1 MILLASQS
9 LGLYRAEECFKR
21 AIQVEPQD
29 AEALGLYA
37 DFLWRVRNDLWEAE
51 ERYLQAVAADP
62 KNPFHAS
69 KYAHFLWSTGG
80 EGTCFP
86 LNSSYDSYNKV
97 S

>member
-1 MILLASQS
+1 M
-9 LGLYRAEECFKR
+9 GLYRAEDYFKR

-86 LNSSYDSYNKV
+86 LSSSSYDSYNKV
-97 S
+97 P